1 MKKVLCFG
9 DSNTWGY
16 NPSTKDRFPK
26 EIRWTGILQG
36 KLGSEDTKIIEEGL
50 VGRTT
55 VYEDEKR
62 PGLRGIDNI
71 IKIFES
77 KKDVDIDAVVLMLG
91 TNDCKTANHTTPK
104 DIAGGIDRCLDIILK
119 YVPAEK
125 VLLISPIHL
134 GEYVW
139 KDEYDPAFNEGSV
152 RVSKGL
158 KKEYQRIARRRGV
171 SFLAAADYVSPSSKD
186 QEHLNE
192 VGHSK
197 LADIIYNKLVN
208 MNVCCAC

>member
-71 IKIFES
+71 IRNS
-77 KKDVDIDAVVLMLG
+77 K
-91 TNDCKTANHTTPK
+91 C
-104 DIAGGIDRCLDIILK
+104 
-119 YVPAEK
+119 
-125 VLLISPIHL
+125 
-134 GEYVW
+134 
-139 KDEYDPAFNEGSV
+139 
-152 RVSKGL
+152 
-158 KKEYQRIARRRGV
+158 
-171 SFLAAADYVSPSSKD
+171 
-186 QEHLNE
+186 
-192 VGHSK
+192 
-197 LADIIYNKLVN
+197 
-208 MNVCCAC
+208 